1 MDEFELIARY
11 FTGRG
16 ARREDVAIG
25 VGDDAA
31 VLDPAPGHS
40 LVLTTDTLVAG
51 RHFPEHGFPP
61 GALGHRSLAVN
72 LSDLA
77 AMGAEPAWAL
87 LSLTLPEAEA
97 PWVDAFADGFSAL
110 AERSGVAL
118 VGGNLA
124 RGPLAVN
131 VTLAG
136 QVERGKALTRAGA
149 QAGDTLWVTGV
160 VGGGAAGLRALLNG
174 AAVDAPEVAAYARPE
189 PRVRAARE
197 LAALA
202 NAVIDVSD
210 GLAGDLAK
218 LLAASGGLGAGL
230 TAGAIPLAPG
240 ATLEDALGPSDDYE
254 LLLSIPRA
262 NGAVPDTGR
271 LGCPLHCIGE
281 VLAGSGVLLDGK
293 PLGAGVHGYSHFQ

>member
-11 FTGRG
+11 FTKLGV
-16 ARREDVAIG
+16 RREDVALG

-31 VLDPAPGHS
+31 VLEPAPGHS

-61 GALGHRSLAVN
+61 GVLGHRSLAVN
-72 LSDLA
+72 LSDVA

-87 LSLTLPEAEA
+87 LSLTLPDAEA
-97 PWVDAFADGFSAL
+97 PWVEAFAEGFSAL

-124 RGPLAVN
+124 RGPLTVN

-149 QAGDTLWVTGV
+149 QVGDTLWVTGV

-189 PRVRAARE
+189 PRVQAARQ
-197 LAALA
+197 LSSVA
-202 NAVIDVSD
+202 NAAIDVSD

-218 LLAASGGLGAGL
+218 LLAASGGLGAEL
-230 TAGAIPLAPG
+230 SASAIPLAPG

-262 NGAVPDTGR
+262 NGAAFDAGR
-271 LGCPLHCIGE
+271 VGCPLHCIGG
-281 VLAGSGVLLDGK
+281 VRAAPGVLLDGK
-293 PLGAGVHGYSHFQ
+293 PLGAGARGYSHFQ